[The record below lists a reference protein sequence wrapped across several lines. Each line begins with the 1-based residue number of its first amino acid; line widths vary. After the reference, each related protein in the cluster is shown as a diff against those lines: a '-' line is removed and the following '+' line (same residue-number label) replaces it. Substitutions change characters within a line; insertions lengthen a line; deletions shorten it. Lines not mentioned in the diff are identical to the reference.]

1 MSQEICWY
9 HSAEL
14 PPSPSPSRLP
24 TAILKRIKYWST
36 FQKEKKKR
44 KERKKNPPEGRL
56 QWKIMKSFPGRS
68 RFVLE
73 GQAARWESDPQQSP
87 AAGAGAVPQGVKD
100 GKGCSSHTS
109 STRASPSTGRTHSTP
124 SSHPGS
130 PQQLK
135 TAPVQASPGSFLSFW
150 INLKGI
156 IAKCWHWDPRTE
168 AWSLILIKMQHPS
181 MCPPKIPSPRGCSP
195 HLRVCGRAKE

>member
-36 FQKEKKKR
+36 FQKEKKK
-44 KERKKNPPEGRL
+44 KKGKKKNPPEGRL

-73 GQAARWESDPQQSP
+73 GQAKRWESDPQQPP
-87 AAGAGAVPQGVKD
+87 AAGAGAVPQGVKE
-100 GKGCSSHTS
+100 GKGCSSHSSS
-109 STRASPSTGRTHSTP
+109 STASPSTGRTHTAPPAAIQHPLNSWKHLQSRP
-124 SSHPGS
+124 PQLHSSHSGETWKASLPNVGTET
-130 PQQLK
+130 PELK
-135 TAPVQASPGSFLSFW
+135 LG
-150 INLKGI
+150 
-156 IAKCWHWDPRTE
+156 H
-168 AWSLILIKMQHPS
+168 
-181 MCPPKIPSPRGCSP
+181 
-195 HLRVCGRAKE
+195 